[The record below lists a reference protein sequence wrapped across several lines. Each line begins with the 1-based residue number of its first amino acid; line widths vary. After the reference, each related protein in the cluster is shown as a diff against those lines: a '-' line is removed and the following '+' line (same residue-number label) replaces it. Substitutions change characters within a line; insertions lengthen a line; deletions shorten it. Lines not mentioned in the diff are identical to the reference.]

1 MLQSLT
7 NLIDFAG
14 QNQKNL
20 LKKYSATK
28 MKESDKT
35 KMKAIRKIKMCIKF
49 KIQLPLLYEY
59 VSIWNLDWFL
69 CTGTMKEVDFSSV
82 TLELN
87 AKNLDMKRWSK
98 KWTNV
103 R

>member
-1 MLQSLT
+1 MIKQRWKQLEKEKCELNS
-7 NLIDFAG
+7 NS
-14 QNQKNL
+14 N
-20 LKKYSATK
+20 SASSIVWVCK
-28 MKESDKT
+28 
-35 KMKAIRKIKMCIKF
+35 
-49 KIQLPLLYEY
+49 
-59 VSIWNLDWFL
+59 SIWNLDWFL